1 MHIGARNAQ
10 TWRSAAWFEREIAV
24 GPTQMAPP
32 VPVDVPQVPPHK
44 RKLHFLE
51 YTDSESDGDDDL
63 TAPAT
68 LSGEETENAPES
80 AEVQD

>member
-1 MHIGARNAQ
+1 
-10 TWRSAAWFEREIAV
+10 
-24 GPTQMAPP
+24 MAPP

-68 LSGEETENAPES
+68 LSGEESLLYVIYVS
-80 AEVQD
+80 ASEWSV